1 MTTTPDLTRLQ
12 ELADRADLTDLL
24 NRQGLWLDEQHFD
37 TVSLFTSDATAQTQ
51 GGRAQGLQ
59 AITALAHRTHAPFDR
74 TQHITSNVLIGLDGD
89 RATVRANLI
98 ATLVHDAAAP
108 GPLYRVGERY
118 RFEAVPTPRS
128 WRFFRVE
135 ATRVW
140 SSGELPPAER
150 TATSSAGAQP

>member
-1 MTTTPDLTRLQ
+1 MATTPDLARTQ

-24 NRQGLWLDEQHFD
+24 SRQGLSPGEQRFD
-37 TVSLFTSDATAQTQ
+37 AASLFTSDATARTQ

-59 AITALAHRTHAPFDR
+59 ALTALAHRTHAPFDR
-74 TQHITSNVLIGLDGD
+74 TQHITSNVLIDLDGD

-98 ATLVHDAAAP
+98 AT
-108 GPLYRVGERY
+108 
-118 RFEAVPTPRS
+118 PRS
-128 WRFFRVE
+128 WRFSRVE